1 VPVSQD
7 ESVDTGSVYS
17 GESEV
22 GSTELSSEP
31 EDTAP
36 PRGKA
41 GKKVKS
47 RGKKLQP
54 GATKAPAN
62 TTDTPQD
69 TPQEKSL
76 EKQDSSQKTI
86 TVTPQKKKGDY
97 SFPNDVEVQLAV
109 WLHENPHLWDTTDE
123 AYRDID
129 LVRQTWQQGADQFDC
144 TGEYLHES

>member
-54 GATKAPAN
+54 GATKAPAK
-62 TTDTPQD
+62 TTDTPQEVFGEAGLHPKEYNRD
-69 TPQEKSL
+69 QTFRKSFL
-76 EKQDSSQKTI
+76 CE
-86 TVTPQKKKGDY
+86 
-97 SFPNDVEVQLAV
+97 
-109 WLHENPHLWDTTDE
+109 
-123 AYRDID
+123 
-129 LVRQTWQQGADQFDC
+129 
-144 TGEYLHES
+144 

>member
-1 VPVSQD
+1 VPVSQE

-54 GATKAPAN
+54 GATKAPAK
-62 TTDTPQD
+62 TTD

-76 EKQDSSQKTI
+76 EKQASTQKSI

-123 AYRDID
+123 ANRDVD
-129 LVRQTWQQGADQFDC
+129 LIRHTWQQGAEQFDC
-144 TGEYLHES
+144 TGEYLNES